1 MALKDFIRKMVPKQ
15 LLDWNRERKKDAQR
29 LILAAQRDAGN
40 VLTNGAVYRHNI
52 ILMLLNV
59 AFWVF

>member
-15 LLDWNRERKKDAQR
+15 LLDWNRARKKDAQR

-40 VLTNGAVYRHNI
+40 VLTKE
-52 ILMLLNV
+52 ILV
-59 AFWVF
+59 EQFKKIEA